1 MPSLDHSNRAH
12 ARLSASGAN
21 QWLNCPPSIKASE
34 GIGDSSSEFA
44 REGTFAHELSELY
57 FSNLYEGL
65 SDEDFKQQLEH
76 RKDDEYY
83 SEELREYV
91 EQYVDIVEEK
101 INEAKAQDEPIL
113 FFEHR
118 LDLTRYV
125 PESFGTGD
133 VVVYYNGTVEI
144 IDLKFGK
151 GVEVSAL
158 NNPQLRLY
166 GLGAYELL
174 KDFED
179 VHTIK
184 MTIVQPR
191 LSNISSETVDAA
203 DLVEWGLNTV
213 KPQAIKA
220 YNGEGEF
227 HAGSHCRFCKIRHTC
242 RARAEANDVKSEDMQ
257 SPATLTDSE
266 LAELLHKLPEI
277 KRWANDIE
285 DYCKQQAYE
294 NNRNFDGWKV
304 VEGKA
309 NRKYVDG
316 EQVYERLKEHYDP
329 QEVSETKV
337 LSISK
342 LEKRLGKKKVT
353 ELLSDLITKPQ
364 GKPALVTEDD
374 KRQPISNSAEQDFDE
389 FINK

>member
-1 MPSLDHSNRAH
+1 MSHANRAH
-12 ARLSASGAN
+12 AKLSASGAN

-44 REGTFAHELSELY
+44 KEGTFAHELSELY
-57 FSNLYEGL
+57 FSNLYENL
-65 SDEDFKQQLEH
+65 NDADFKQQLEQS
-76 RKDDEYY
+76 KANEYY

-101 INEAKAQDEPIL
+101 VNEAKAQDEPIL

-179 VHTIK
+179 IHTIK

-191 LSNISSETVDAA
+191 LNNISSESVDAD

-220 YNGEGEF
+220 YNGVGEF

-242 RARAEANDVKSEDMQ
+242 RARAEANDVNADDMKA
-257 SPATLTDSE
+257 PATLTDDE
-266 LAELLHKLPEI
+266 LSELLHKLPDI
-277 KRWANDIE
+277 KRWASDVE

-294 NNRNFDGWKV
+294 NNRNFNGWKV
-304 VEGKA
+304 VEGRA
-309 NRKYVDG
+309 TRKYVDD

-329 QEVSETKV
+329 QEVTETKV

-342 LEKRLGKKKVT
+342 LEKQLGKKKVS
-353 ELLSDLITKPQ
+353 ELLSDLVTKPQ

-374 KRQPISNSAEQDFDE
+374 KRQPITNSAESDFTE

>member
-1 MPSLDHSNRAH
+1 MTRLDHSNRAH
-12 ARLSASGAN
+12 AKLSASGAN

-34 GIGDSSSEFA
+34 GVGDTSSEFA
-44 REGTFAHELSELY
+44 KEGTFAHELSELY
-57 FSNLYEGL
+57 FSNLYEDL
-65 SDEDFKQQLEH
+65 SDAAFNLKLEES
-76 RKDDEYY
+76 KSNEYY

-191 LSNISSETVDAA
+191 LHNISSESVDAA

-242 RARAEANDVKSEDMQ
+242 RARAEANDIKAEDMAE
-257 SPATLTDSE
+257 PYTLTDDE
-266 LAELLHKLPEI
+266 LAALLHKLPEV
-277 KRWANDIE
+277 KRWANDVE
-285 DYCKQQAYE
+285 EYCKSQAIE
-294 NNRNFDGWKV
+294 NKREFDGWKV
-304 VEGKA
+304 VEGRA
-309 NRKYVDG
+309 NRKYVDDT
-316 EQVYERLKEHYDP
+316 QVFERLTEHYDAKD
-329 QEVSETKV
+329 VSETKV

-342 LEKRLGKKKVT
+342 LEKQLGKKRVG
-353 ELLSDLITKPQ
+353 EILGDLVTKPR
-364 GKPALVTEDD
+364 GKATLVTEDD
-374 KRQPISNSAEQDFDE
+374 KREPISDSAENEFKDFL
-389 FINK
+389 

>member
-1 MPSLDHSNRAH
+1 MANLDHSNRQH
-12 ARLSASGAN
+12 AKLSASGAN

-34 GIGDSSSEFA
+34 GVGDKSTTFA
-44 REGTFAHELSELY
+44 QEGTFAHEISELY
-57 FSNLYEGL
+57 FSNLFENL
-65 SDEDFKQQLEH
+65 SDEDFKQQLEQS
-76 RKDDEYY
+76 KSNEYY
-83 SEELREYV
+83 SEELLEYV
-91 EQYVDIVEEK
+91 KQYVDIVEEK

-144 IDLKFGK
+144 IDLKYGK

-184 MTIVQPR
+184 TTIIQPR
-191 LSNISSETVDAA
+191 LHNISSESMKAD

-227 HAGSHCRFCKIRHTC
+227 NAGSHCRFCKIRHSC
-242 RARAEANDVKSEDMQ
+242 RARAEANNVEAEDMKA
-257 SPATLTDSE
+257 PATLNDGE

-277 KRWANDIE
+277 KRWASDVE
-285 DYCKQQAYE
+285 EYCKEQAVE
-294 NNRNFDGWKV
+294 NKREFDGWKV
-304 VEGKA
+304 VEGRA
-309 NRKYVDG
+309 NRKYTD
-316 EQVYERLKEHYDP
+316 EQQVLERLTEQYDP
-329 QEVSETKV
+329 KDVSETKV
-337 LSISK
+337 MSISK
-342 LEKRLGKKKVT
+342 LEKQLGKKRVG
-353 ELLSDLITKPQ
+353 ELLSDLVTKPQ
-364 GKPALVTEDD
+364 GKATLVTEDD
-374 KRQPISNSAEQDFDE
+374 KREPITQSAENDFKDLL
-389 FINK
+389 